1 MRNRQSI
8 KKIRYFCF
16 FFVGPGRAMLR
27 PHSEGEV
34 CRKRFSFVSALM
46 GSFYLASSIKYVLR
60 MLLRPKTEM
69 SWRRILLPSIPF
81 RDDKM
86 EKLESPFPCKRA
98 LSGGL
103 PTARHCLTDERK
115 ERKGRRDGEN
125 RGKH

>member
-1 MRNRQSI
+1 MGRLLHL
-8 KKIRYFCF
+8 KIEMFAGGF
-16 FFVGPGRAMLR
+16 LP
-27 PHSEGEV
+27 P
-34 CRKRFSFVSALM
+34 SF
-46 GSFYLASSIKYVLR
+46 
-60 MLLRPKTEM
+60 
-69 SWRRILLPSIPF
+69 PF

-86 EKLESPFPCKRA
+86 EKLESPFPGRRA

>member
-1 MRNRQSI
+1 
-8 KKIRYFCF
+8 
-16 FFVGPGRAMLR
+16 MLR

-46 GSFYLASSIKYVLR
+46 GSFYLVSSIKYVLR

-115 ERKGRRDGEN
+115 GMEMLRWKVEISIKMEMLR
-125 RGKH
+125 